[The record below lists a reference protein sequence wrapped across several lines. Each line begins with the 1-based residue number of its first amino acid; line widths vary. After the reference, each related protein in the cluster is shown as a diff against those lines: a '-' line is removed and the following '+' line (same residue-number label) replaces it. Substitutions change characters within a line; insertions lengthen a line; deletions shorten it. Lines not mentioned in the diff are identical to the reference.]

1 MDTSE
6 QYIKMCEKAE
16 EITKGHKLVTG
27 DVYYRKEAYCGC
39 FCPACR
45 PSAEVGLVWLP
56 RQDQLQEMVL
66 SDPEHPEYDNWEWRL
81 KRFKMWHSAKIWG
94 TNHPFAS
101 MEQLWLAFVMKEKY
115 GKVWNGKEW
124 VVPQKGVVNG
134 SKYPT
139 APEYTFPS

>member
-27 DVYYRKEAYCGC
+27 DVYYRKKAYCGC

-45 PSAEVGLVWLP
+45 PSAEVGLAWLP
-56 RQDQLQEMVL
+56 RQDQLQEMVN
-66 SDPEHPEYDNWEWRL
+66 PPYDYALTLYYFIRYCQDDRVS
-81 KRFKMWHSAKIWG
+81 KAHI
-94 TNHPFAS
+94 TS